1 VLSCIIVTRQDS
13 YHNKAS
19 RLVESDTELLKLAKD
34 SMKVAKKKLIVGGLH
49 VDKLEAIALTRF
61 GLAVTATW
69 MEKVHVQRQRCS
81 HMNDVQRM
89 FDAAGQLCDQEL
101 RWPKYESKLMLFHE

>member
-1 VLSCIIVTRQDS
+1 VSSCVIVTRQDS

-19 RLVESDTELLKLAKD
+19 RLVESETELLTFARE
-34 SMKVAKKKLIVGGLH
+34 SMKVAKKKLLVRVH

-69 MEKVHVQRQRCS
+69 MEKVHVQRQPCS
-81 HMNDVQRM
+81 HMPDVRRM

-101 RWPKYESKLMLFHE
+101 RWPRYDSKLILFHEY